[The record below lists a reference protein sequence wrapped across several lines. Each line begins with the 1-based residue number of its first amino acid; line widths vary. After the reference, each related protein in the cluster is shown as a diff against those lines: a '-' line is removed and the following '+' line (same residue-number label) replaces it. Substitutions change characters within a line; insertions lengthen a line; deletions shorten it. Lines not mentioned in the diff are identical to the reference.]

1 MNNELIKNAV
11 RCMAVCDAVGADFEF
26 EESPD
31 ATKVI
36 KKAKYGW
43 LGITDDTQMTL
54 FGLDSILEGYCIER
68 AYSDWYITQVNSFDE
83 FHYVKNRLLQY
94 KDLWNVRAPGFTCM
108 DSMASIIASG
118 SRDKNNSKGCGSVM
132 RILPCMA
139 IPNITERIDWVKQS
153 IALTH
158 DHPENEVAA
167 GILVRAYSGGEFNRG
182 ADKITDYGTGWT
194 AVEAVD
200 MALWAVQNSKTF
212 DELLVNSICHEGD
225 SDSVAAIAGSVWGLQ
240 GKSFDYFDRVVESE
254 TIEKVLAKM

>member
-1 MNNELIKNAV
+1 MNIELIKNAV

-26 EESPD
+26 TEDPD
-31 ATKVI
+31 AVAVI
-36 KKAKYGW
+36 KKARQN
-43 LGITDDTQMTL
+43 LLSITDDTQMTL
-54 FGLDSILEGYCIER
+54 FGLDSILEGYCLER

-83 FHYVKNRLLQY
+83 FHYPKSRLLRY
-94 KDLWNVRAPGFTCM
+94 KDLWNRRAPGFTCM
-108 DSMASIIASG
+108 DSMESIIASG

-139 IPNITERIDWVKQS
+139 IPNITERIEWVKQS

-158 DHPENEVAA
+158 DHPENEIAA
-167 GILVRAYSGGEFNRG
+167 GILVRVYSGGEFDRS

-200 MALWAVQNSKTF
+200 MALWAVQNSNTF

-225 SDSVAAIAGSVWGLQ
+225 SDSVAAIAGSIWGLQ
-240 GKSFDYFDRVVESE
+240 GKPFDYFHRVVESK
-254 TIEKVLAKM
+254 TIDDVLAKM